1 MNTSVGVDGC
11 KAGWFAVAVTDDGEW
26 SHALYET
33 AEAVLD
39 RHGDAE
45 RILIDVPIGLV
56 EGRPEERECD
66 LEARRL
72 LGKPRSASV
81 FPVPS
86 RTALSAPTYKNAVR
100 VNREETGR
108 GLSRQAWGILPKIR
122 EVEELLQQSLL
133 ARDTFIEVHPE
144 LLFWALNGQQ
154 PMSEH
159 KRRGR
164 GRSERLT
171 VLRRWF
177 PAAGEIYANALDL
190 YMRKH
195 VAQDDII
202 DAMVAAVA
210 GVAGTGQLIDV
221 PEPPE
226 TDATGLPMR
235 MAIPSVI

>member
-1 MNTSVGVDGC
+1 MKTSVGVDGC
-11 KAGWFAVAVTDDGEW
+11 KAGWFAVAITEDGEW

-33 AEAVLD
+33 AEALLD
-39 RHGDAE
+39 RYADAD
-45 RILIDVPIGLV
+45 RILIDIPIGLV
-56 EGRPEERECD
+56 NWRPEERKCD

-86 RTALSAPTYKNAVR
+86 RTALSAPTYEEAVR

-108 GLSRQAWGILPKIR
+108 GLSLQAWGILPKIR
-122 EVEELLQQSLL
+122 EVDQLMQQSLL
-133 ARDTFIEVHPE
+133 VRDTFIEVHPE

-154 PMSEH
+154 AMVH
-159 KRRGR
+159 YKGRGK
-164 GRSERLT
+164 GRSERLG

-177 PAAGEIYANALDL
+177 PTADEIYTNAAYL
-190 YMRKH
+190 YLRKH
-195 VAQDDII
+195 VALDDIV

-210 GVAGTGQLIDV
+210 GIVGTGQLIDV

-226 TDATGLPMR
+226 TDSTGLPMR
-235 MAIPSVI
+235 MAIPAVV